1 MDSIEEHFPYPVTAS
16 PETLM
21 EQAPEVTARFLKK
34 AIKAIDQECGSGY
47 AVVNPTLIGTFIQ
60 ASVMEFN
67 AKRQIQNLQIIASS
81 LLDFQDAFF
90 DLADEA
96 NKRAEESTR

>member
-1 MDSIEEHFPYPVTAS
+1 MDSIERYFPYPVTAS

-21 EQAPEVTARFLKK
+21 EQAPEVAARFLKT
-34 AIKAIDQECGSGY
+34 AINAIDKECGSGY
-47 AVVNPTLIGTFIQ
+47 AEANPTLIGAFIQ
-60 ASVMEFN
+60 AAVMEFN
-67 AKRQIQNLQIIASS
+67 AKTQIQNLQIIASS

-96 NKRAEESTR
+96 NKLAEEGAR

>member
-1 MDSIEEHFPYPVTAS
+1 MDNIEQHFPYPVTAS

-21 EQAPEVTARFLKK
+21 EQAAEVAARFLKT

-47 AVVNPTLIGTFIQ
+47 AEANPTLIGAFIQ

-67 AKRQIQNLQIIASS
+67 TKTQVQNLQVIAASF
-81 LLDFQDAFF
+81 LEFQDGFF
-90 DLADEA
+90 DLADDVA
-96 NKRAEESTR
+96 KKVTG